1 MSAEPQIADLRAE
14 SEHAALRLA
23 LYRRRVYL
31 GRADGAR
38 LREYER
44 VAQGASD
51 RLRRAE
57 QRADDPNP
65 RSTP

>member
-1 MSAEPQIADLRAE
+1 MPGEPSVSDLRAQ

-23 LYRRRVYL
+23 LYRRRVYV
-31 GRADGAR
+31 GHADAAR

-44 VAQGASD
+44 IAQGAAE

-57 QRADDPNP
+57 TNRGE
-65 RSTP
+65 RHEH